1 MARDS
6 RICDNDMRK
15 ILIFFFSRIILR
27 FGAATPRVVYLSF
40 VE

>member
-15 ILIFFFSRIILR
+15 ILIILR
-27 FGAATPRVVYLSF
+27 FGAATPSVVYLSL

>member
-6 RICDNDMRK
+6 RICDNDIEK
-15 ILIFFFSRIILR
+15 DFDFFHVILR

-40 VE
+40 VK